1 MPHQPSELSRRSF
14 ITALLTSGVS
24 LRLNA
29 RTGAAVDDLAAI
41 EKTMHEFVVQRM
53 IDTDGLC
60 RSMLCMAT
68 MAPWTNADL
77 ARTDQQRISDKFR
90 MRITDMFQNSTDQAG
105 CLTYENALMATGE
118 FAQSQII
125 RYRVTKED
133 AAREQAHRAIRGI
146 LAVIDEG
153 RHYMPGWLPKPFGG
167 VRNARNSHE
176 LSVDQYTKAVVAL
189 HEWRPLADKAER
201 AVIDRFFIDAA
212 DFFIARKWRHAY
224 RHRTI
229 VTADT
234 HHHAL
239 GLFVPLAVLAAKASG
254 DDRYLAH
261 LTSFDAAMNNALAD
275 PKLTAGLNGISLIAE
290 GYYVAM
296 QAGAR
301 DPRLPRMI
309 EWLWQLGAKCI
320 DDHGQGFV
328 PGKVPVPDSQGTR
341 LAAIATIVDAQRPA
355 TRAAALARKI
365 LAANRDLSKMW
376 HAFDGLNEC
385 LAEISITSWLVAYWR
400 LREAERR

>member
-1 MPHQPSELSRRSF
+1 MNPTVTDCSRRNF
-14 ITALLTSGVS
+14 IAILLATGLS

-29 RTGAAVDDLAAI
+29 RAGAAVDDLSAI
-41 EKTMHEFVVQRM
+41 EKTMHDFVVQRM
-53 IDTDGLC
+53 IDADGLC
-60 RSMLCMAT
+60 RSMLRMTT
-68 MAPWTNADL
+68 MAPWTNADF

-90 MRITDMFQNSTDQAG
+90 MRITDMFQNSTDKAG

-125 RYRVTKED
+125 RYRVTKEN

-189 HEWRPLADKAER
+189 HDWRPLADKAEQ

-234 HHHAL
+234 HLHAL
-239 GLFVPLAVLAAKASG
+239 GLFVPLPVLAAKASG

-261 LTSFDAAMNNALAD
+261 LATFDAAMNTALAD
-275 PKLTAGLNGISLIAE
+275 PKLNSFNGTSLIAE
-290 GYYVAM
+290 GYYVAI
-296 QAGAR
+296 QAGSR

-309 EWLWQLGAKCI
+309 DWLWQLGAKCI
-320 DDHGQGFV
+320 DDHGQGFI
-328 PGKVPVPDSQGTR
+328 PGKLPVPDSQGTR

-365 LAANRDLSKMW
+365 LAGNRDLSKMW
-376 HAFDGLNEC
+376 HAFDGLTEC

-400 LREAERR
+400 LREAAKQ